1 MSQVFVTTHSDHIN
15 IDGLICLMSFNVLT
29 LQLCID
35 KRFLIKNNKKNMTN
49 SINERNIV
57 LVSQGTELFWLQM

>member
-35 KRFLIKNNKKNMTN
+35 KRFLIKNNKKTWL
-49 SINERNIV
+49 IV
-57 LVSQGTELFWLQM
+57 LMKETLF

>member
-15 IDGLICLMSFNVLT
+15 IDGLSCFMSFNVLT
-29 LQLCID
+29 LQLCIE
-35 KRFLIKNNKKNMTN
+35 KRFLIKNKKNMTN

-57 LVSQGTELFWLQM
+57 LVSQETELFWLQM